1 MSVVLVIFSFKLN
14 FSIHKELTNLLLRIA
29 FANKQYAIGLGHDAV
44 FQSLNNSQ
52 MAFGQGNDIAVA
64 IIVHRLAMQGD
75 IGLFILV
82 AQVI

>member
-14 FSIHKELTNLLLRIA
+14 FSIHKELADLLLRVA
-29 FANKQYAIGLGHDAV
+29 FADEQYTVRLGHDAV
-44 FQSLNNSQ
+44 FQSLNNRQ

-75 IGLFILV
+75 IGLLV
-82 AQVI
+82 FVA